1 MKMLPASLT
10 ATSAL
15 LALVVSGFVPAPAA
29 VSLFAAAAEAKQPRQ
44 GKTKGTKAKPR
55 ARNKGKASAANQAAK
70 SRKQGARKASGQS
83 ARPRTTA
90 LASRPPARS
99 AARRVARTG
108 ARHAANMEAEA
119 IAVRAAIAMGLSDGQ
134 ANAARPA
141 AARPAAAR
149 PTEQRARPKRA
160 ATPARQA
167 AKARKMDERRLMGV
181 NAKPRWRP
189 GAFGP
194 DNPPKI
200 SVDPGNRK
208 LRMTGAR
215 LRSQLGY
222 APRPLPVP
230 PRAAPSPRRVTKA
243 PAPPAKQR
251 ASIASKQSRNAS
263 QASSTLT
270 RVLPLGG
277 GAPITATQAPRP
289 KQGKKSR
296 FYFNPFRGWFGGSK
310 KT

>member
-15 LALVVSGFVPAPAA
+15 LALVASGFVPAPAS
-29 VSLFAAAAEAKQPRQ
+29 VSLFAAAAEAKQLRQ

-55 ARNKGKASAANQAAK
+55 ARNKGKAPAANQVAK

-83 ARPRTTA
+83 ARPMTTA

-119 IAVRAAIAMGLSDGQ
+119 VAVRAAMALGLSDGQ
-134 ANAARPA
+134 ANAARP
-141 AARPAAAR
+141 
-149 PTEQRARPKRA
+149 TGQRARPKRA
-160 ATPARQA
+160 AAPAKQA

-200 SVDPGNRK
+200 WVDPGNRK
-208 LRMTGAR
+208 LRMMGAR
-215 LRSQLGY
+215 LGSPPNY
-222 APRPLPVP
+222 APPLLPVP
-230 PRAAPSPRRVTKA
+230 PRAAPSPRRTAKA
-243 PAPPAKQR
+243 AAPPAKQR

-277 GAPITATQAPRP
+277 GAPITTAQAPRP
-289 KQGKKSR
+289 RQGKKSR
-296 FYFNPFRGWFGGSK
+296 FYWIPFRNWFGGGK
-310 KT
+310 K